1 MKDIYI
7 GDRLSGYKVD
17 EYGNVLSTKRNIIL
31 KPSTNKFGYK
41 VVRIRMGTTN
51 DSKMMFIHNLVMNSY
66 VGQKDLDVNHI
77 DVNHIDGDKSNNHI
91 SNLEYVDRSDNVKHA
106 YKNGLK
112 RMKVGLDDINYIK
125 GSSETGV
132 ALSKMFGISTAMVSL
147 IKNNKVRTYGY

>member
-1 MKDIYI
+1 MRDIYI
-7 GDRLSGYKVD
+7 GDRISQYKVD

-31 KPSTNKFGYK
+31 KPQTNKFGYK

-66 VGQKDLDVNHI
+66 VGQKNL
-77 DVNHIDGDKSNNHI
+77 DVNHIDGDKSNNHV
-91 SNLEYVDRSDNVKHA
+91 SNLEYVDRSYNVRHA

-112 RMKVGLDDINYIK
+112 RMKVTLDDINYIK
-125 GSSETGV
+125 SSSETGV
-132 ALSKMFGISTAMVSL
+132 HLSKVFGVSTAMISL